1 MVVITLNGKKL
12 LIRAKYRKMVKNC
25 LKPIAFFIIMLNN
38 QKIKVTDLRGRGS
51 MTEKVW
57 LKNYPAEIPHEIDIP
72 EIPVHQ
78 FLTDAYKANP
88 GKIAIHFMGKEL
100 TYKELYESAL
110 KFANYLQGLGVE
122 KGDRIAIMLPN
133 CPQAVIAYYGI
144 MYAGGIVVQTNPL
157 YTERELQYQMADSGA
172 KVILGLDILYPRIT
186 KILKETQI
194 ENVIITGI
202 KDYLPFPKNLVYPFI
217 QKKQYGFSVKVEH
230 SGMNHLFVE
239 IMRSAPLKEITV
251 PFDFEEDLALLQYTG
266 GTTGFPK
273 GVMLTHKNLIANT
286 MMCNA
291 WLYKCEEGKEVVL
304 GILPFFHVYGMTTVL
319 ILSVMTKNKMVLMPK
334 FDVEDTLKTID
345 KQKPT
350 LFPGAPTI
358 YIGLLNHP
366 DIGKYNLSSIKACLS
381 GSAPLPVE
389 VQERFETITG
399 GKLVE
404 GYGLT
409 ETSPVTHANFI
420 WGERISGSVGIPWPN
435 TDSVILRS
443 GETEILP
450 PGEMG
455 EIAIK
460 GPQVMK
466 GYWNRPEDT
475 AMSFADG
482 WFLTGDLGYMDENG
496 YFYIVDRKKDM
507 IIAGGYNIYPREVE
521 EILYEHEAI
530 QECVVAGI
538 PDPYRGETV
547 KAYIVLKEGHSVTEK
562 ELNEYC
568 RQNLA
573 AYKVPRAYEFRTELP
588 KTAVGKI
595 LRRTLVEEEKAKLAA
610 EKEAK

>member
-1 MVVITLNGKKL
+1 
-12 LIRAKYRKMVKNC
+12 
-25 LKPIAFFIIMLNN
+25 
-38 QKIKVTDLRGRGS
+38 

-57 LKNYPAEIPHEIDIP
+57 LKHYPEDIPHSIELP
-72 EIPVHQ
+72 EVQISQ
-78 FLTDAYKANP
+78 FLTDSYNLSPNKV
-88 GKIAIHFMGKEL
+88 AIHFMGKDL
-100 TYKELYESAL
+100 TFKEVYESAL
-110 KFANYLQGLGVE
+110 KFANYLRSLGVE
-122 KGDRIAIMLPN
+122 KGDRVAILLPN
-133 CPQAVIAYYGI
+133 CPQAVIAYFGT

-172 KVILGLDILYPRIT
+172 KVILSMDILYPRVM
-186 KILKETQI
+186 KIIKETKI
-194 ENVIITGI
+194 ENVIVTGI

-230 SGMNHLFVE
+230 KGSNHLFTE
-239 IMRSAPLKEITV
+239 IMKTGSTTPLQLES
-251 PFDFEEDLALLQYTG
+251 FDFENDLALLQYTG

-273 GVMLTHKNLIANT
+273 GVMLTHKNLVANT
-286 MMCNA
+286 KMCHA
-291 WLYKCEEGKEVVL
+291 WLSKTKDGEEVVL
-304 GILPFFHVYGMTTVL
+304 GMLPFFHVYGMTTVL
-319 ILSVMTKNKMVLMPK
+319 ILSIMTRNKMVLIPK
-334 FDVEDTLKTID
+334 FDVELALKTID

-350 LFPGAPTI
+350 LFPGAPTM

-366 DIGKYNLSSIKACLS
+366 DLGKYDLSSVKACLS

-389 VQERFETITG
+389 VQEKFEAVTG

-420 WGERISGSVGIPWPN
+420 WANRISGSIGVPWPD
-435 TDSVILRS
+435 TESVILRS
-443 GETEILP
+443 GENEILP
-450 PGEMG
+450 PGEIG

-475 AMSFADG
+475 AATFTDD

-496 YFYIVDRKKDM
+496 YFYVVDRKKDM
-507 IIAGGYNIYPREVE
+507 IIAGGFNIYPREVE
-521 EILYEHEAI
+521 EVLYEHEAI

-547 KAYIVLKEGHSVTEK
+547 KAYIVLKEGKEVTEK
-562 ELNEYC
+562 ELNEFC

-573 AYKVPRAYEFRTELP
+573 AYKVPRFYEFRAELP

-595 LRRTLVEEEKAKLAA
+595 LRRTLVEEEKEKLATS
-610 EKEAK
+610 EAK

>member
-1 MVVITLNGKKL
+1 
-12 LIRAKYRKMVKNC
+12 
-25 LKPIAFFIIMLNN
+25 
-38 QKIKVTDLRGRGS
+38 

-72 EIPVHQ
+72 KIPLHQ

-88 GKIAIHFMGKEL
+88 ERVAIHFMGKEL

-110 KFANYLQGLGVE
+110 KFANYLQILGVE
-122 KGDRIAIMLPN
+122 KGDRIAVMLPN
-133 CPQAVIAYYGI
+133 CPQSVIAYYGI
-144 MYAGGIVVQTNPL
+144 LYAGGVVVQTNPL

-172 KVILGLDILYPRIT
+172 KIILSLDILYPRIT

-194 ENVIITGI
+194 ENIIITGI

-230 SGMNHLFVE
+230 SGINHLFVE
-239 IMRSAPLKEITV
+239 VMRSAPLKEITV

-273 GVMLTHKNLIANT
+273 GVMLTHKNLIANA

-291 WLYKCEEGKEVVL
+291 WLYKCEDGQEVIL

-389 VQERFETITG
+389 IQERFETITG

-420 WGERISGSVGIPWPN
+420 WGERVSGSVGIPWPN

-443 GETEILP
+443 GEVEILP

-455 EIAIK
+455 EIAVK

-521 EILYEHEAI
+521 EVLYEHEDI

-562 ELNEYC
+562 ELNDYC
-568 RQNLA
+568 RQSLA
-573 AYKVPRAYEFRTELP
+573 AYKVPRAYDFRAELP

-610 EKEAK
+610 QKEAK

>member
-1 MVVITLNGKKL
+1 MKSKGE
-12 LIRAKYRKMVKNC
+12 KN
-25 LKPIAFFIIMLNN
+25 
-38 QKIKVTDLRGRGS
+38 

-57 LKNYPAEIPHEIDIP
+57 LKNYPEEIPHTIEFP
-72 EIPVHQ
+72 EIPLYQ
-78 FLTDAYKANP
+78 FLTDAYNESASKT
-88 GKIAIHFMGKEL
+88 AIHFMGKEL
-100 TYKELYESAL
+100 TFKELYESAL
-110 KFANYLQGLGVE
+110 KFANYLRSLGVE
-122 KGDRIAIMLPN
+122 KGDRVAVMLPN
-133 CPQAVIAYYGI
+133 CPQAVIAYFGVL
-144 MYAGGIVVQTNPL
+144 YAGGVVVQTNPL

-172 KVILGLDILYPRIT
+172 KVILVMDILYPRT
-186 KILKETQI
+186 MKIIKETKL
-194 ENVIITGI
+194 ENVIVTGI

-230 SGMNHLFVE
+230 SGQNHLFTE
-239 IMRSAPLKEITV
+239 IMKTAPVKPLEND
-251 PFDFEEDLALLQYTG
+251 FDFENDLALLQYTG

-286 MMCNA
+286 LMCGQ
-291 WLYKCEEGKEVVL
+291 WLSRNEKGKERIL

-319 ILSVMTKNKMVLMPK
+319 ILSVMQHQTMVLLPK
-334 FDVEDTLKTID
+334 FDVDQALKTID

-350 LFPGAPTI
+350 LFPGAPTM

-366 DIGKYNLSSIKACLS
+366 DIEKYDLSSIKACLS

-389 VQERFETITG
+389 VQEKFEKVTG

-420 WGERISGSVGIPWPN
+420 WGNRVSGSIGVPWPN
-435 TDSVILRS
+435 TDSAILRS

-450 PGEMG
+450 PGEIG

-475 AMSFADG
+475 ASTFADG

-496 YFYIVDRKKDM
+496 YFYVVDRKKDM
-507 IIAGGYNIYPREVE
+507 IIAGGFNIYPREVE
-521 EILYEHEAI
+521 EVLYEHPAI

-547 KAYIVLKEGHSVTEK
+547 KAYIVLKEGESVTDK
-562 ELNEYC
+562 ELNEHC

-573 AYKVPRAYEFRTELP
+573 AYKVPRFYEFRAELP

-595 LRRTLVEEEKAKLAA
+595 LRRTLVEEEKNKLS
-610 EKEAK
+610 EQEAK